1 MVQSNA
7 SAGGRGGWGST
18 RAEAWGLAP
27 KQALDTAQNPGIFA
41 RRKVRKTT
49 RQERRQHPI
58 LPVLQ
63 PPIEAGVFDLAGKTR
78 AEAMHQMMDE
88 VS

>member
-1 MVQSNA
+1 MQSNA
-7 SAGGRGGWGST
+7 SPGGRGGWGST

-49 RQERRQHPI
+49 RQELRQHPFF
-58 LPVLQ
+58 PVLQ
-63 PPIEAGVFDLAGKTR
+63 PHLEAGVFEIAGKTR